1 VTSECVD
8 GIQRATAWRCIA
20 TVGVAALVAGL
31 LVVPSAPAQEN
42 CCQRTVWTA
51 PFTLPEGDAANWSN
65 QFAAAFDDGF
75 HQVLPHSGCPLIVEF
90 TGDTIGHDY
99 RFVGVVKAEGRA
111 QVDAEGH
118 FRGTFIETVRLL
130 DPNHAEAVL
139 REGRVSWTGT
149 LAEGLNH
156 QVSTY
161 DPSQDS
167 RNPTWI
173 NPTGDLGKEFIDIAS
188 LIYDYERKPQSCQLT
203 LERASPTTVQPGET
217 VTIRVSDIFDY
228 QSRPSQPWQRVYM
241 KGEKG
246 RILNGR
252 EKGEYRVFDVGDGN
266 VSVTYRAPDDCKSAK
281 DTVTVFNTCYTKNNP
296 DGTPMDVVPDAQ
308 IASKEFDIVCNRV
321 SIDCTYL
328 HNPDRLEDY
337 GLQFGG
343 TVHAEVRLTTSE
355 QTSGGYTM
363 TQLGGEATGTQE
375 CWVEDPP
382 GESRIENIR
391 CPDFTASVVDGAVWP
406 REYNFVLDVPDAAQL
421 TYDLVTVF
429 VPGDRPQRSPRREW
443 GPIMCM
449 ETPIRL
455 GREPDA
461 VYTHRRTDDTNV
473 MQYEVTARWA
483 NAGN

>member
-1 VTSECVD
+1 MPQGELHDRGGQIASAICSAFQARGGQLRHCPLKLVENDMEGGEWLEGLTQDLSAVTGAPPTGLTPQQVFLYERDYLIVSS
-8 GIQRATAWRCIA
+8 
-20 TVGVAALVAGL
+20 VAAADPQLVA
-31 LVVPSAPAQEN
+31 
-42 CCQRTVWTA
+42 
-51 PFTLPEGDAANWSN
+51 
-65 QFAAAFDDGF
+65 
-75 HQVLPHSGCPLIVEF
+75 
-90 TGDTIGHDY
+90 TIS
-99 RFVGVVKAEGRA
+99 
-111 QVDAEGH
+111 
-118 FRGTFIETVRLL
+118 LL
-130 DPNHAEAVL
+130 DHHHGLTVKS
-139 REGRVSWTGT
+139 RTYSWTGT
-149 LAEGLNH
+149 FSGFLGGLTGM
-156 QVSTY
+156 VDATF
-161 DPSQDS
+161 
-167 RNPTWI
+167 NPL
-173 NPTGDLGKEFIDIAS
+173 DDI
-188 LIYDYERKPQSCQLT
+188 IYDYERKPQSCQLA
-203 LERASPTTVQPGET
+203 LERASPTTIQPGET

-228 QSRPSQPWQRVYM
+228 QSRPSQPWQRVYI

-355 QTSGGYTM
+355 LTSGGYTM